1 MSGSCLLT
9 ATDLILEHYHC
20 YPHIILNVAMTLFL
34 PVSPFLLFFSMSL
47 MSLNN
52 RVRRIL
58 MVSLHCLFFLIISPH
73 LIGRVEECITYYCYR
88 WLSLLIGTQERGF
101 GCYLVSI
108 CEHRYCSFMAIQL
121 VRWLGCCK
129 FASAT
134 SYPIFPRPS
143 NPSIEAYNQYL
154 SLITKSWQIWSFSA
168 KHSRSTRAPGVWR
181 LSGRNASIWVEYASH
196 VCFLKSNLVCGLLV
210 NVSRSQRRR
219 V

>member
-1 MSGSCLLT
+1 MVKSISFALFDAYRSGFYPQAAAMSGSCLLT

-58 MVSLHCLFFLIISPH
+58 MVLLHCLFFLIISPH

-108 CEHRYCSFMAIQL
+108 CEHRYCSFYGNSTCPLTWLLQICFCHFLPHISLAIESKHRSIQSIL
-121 VRWLGCCK
+121 VFDHKELANMIL
-129 FASAT
+129 FSQT
-134 SYPIFPRPS
+134 QPFYSSPR
-143 NPSIEAYNQYL
+143 
-154 SLITKSWQIWSFSA
+154 SLKT
-168 KHSRSTRAPGVWR
+168 
-181 LSGRNASIWVEYASH
+181 
-196 VCFLKSNLVCGLLV
+196 
-210 NVSRSQRRR
+210 
-219 V
+219 